1 MDVTNCPPPKMEVS
15 KQGVWRCDF
24 CHVAT
29 FKDFDEACKHEVSC
43 QKQQQQQQ
51 KKEVVKSPI
60 VSSSSNKPSEKSPSS
75 KISKVSKSKKGTAKS
90 QRSFFEPRNKK
101 QKTSSHVAKTE
112 IEMID
117 ISLDN
122 DSKDSGKEEIE
133 RTKAAKTVASSSSSN
148 KELAGIFKKPWQ
160 QKQLMAEQRK
170 AEFSAKMRMKRKKES
185 EQHQK
190 RQARSDMPMKR
201 NKPAPTNT
209 QSLLPLAP
217 RYPVPNHVLP
227 ASQKLQTQGE
237 EIEDIIVPNSW
248 KSNGT
253 TTYNQSKH
261 SSESICT
268 KLLSSPSVLDSTV
281 EEDCNKGNFIQ
292 RIIADIMLPPS
303 LGNNKDSRLLVDK
316 YAMDS
321 LLVGKHTQGVAKKLE
336 TWINEWRKDRDAA
349 TERMEE
355 RQRRFKKGYKT
366 KYKNDIDDEDR
377 LESLYLITG
386 PPASGKSSLVHYV
399 AKQCD
404 CTVLEINTTQTRGAT
419 YLKNAIQEATQSCSS
434 LDLIKKHRQKQ
445 ERGALTDFTQAPAEE
460 EDSDYEEEDEPSSS
474 LTVILIDEVDFIY
487 EADGDSGFWSALGS
501 VAKTAKCPIFLTAN
515 GFPPSGPRKYKQ
527 HIKLQRPTPAECAVK
542 LLQVCRQ
549 EQMQFKGGLNG
560 DVVKSKMAFLAEVC
574 DCDLRRA
581 MNELQSYMYA
591 NETNQCQ
598 DYALLNHAYIQ
609 EDDSAKVRAS
619 TALPVIQSIE
629 PRVVPTKEYSKVVV
643 RGKNF
648 GFFARCGEEYE
659 VWIGNQICKSHV
671 KNDETLL
678 VLCPPYNPTCG
689 RVPPISIFSKSGQ
702 CWTTNKVE
710 RLDLIGGSHLDSV
723 QSFSVQYVFP
733 QDLWEE
739 SDDTDSNDEEN
750 EFEANLSPSKPIGE
764 SALENDKE
772 DMKVVEEK
780 GKEMWERILSESPSE
795 VESLAKDTRKLD
807 YELQVGLEA
816 LSVASHNLSDAAL
829 FEDMQQGLPYL
840 SGACQGL
847 GFELTGGN
855 EGDQGKLKRNENSR
869 P

>member
-1 MDVTNCPPPKMEVS
+1 MHMKLS
-15 KQGVWRCDF
+15 KLNYFLIYTALLFSFCFSQSGHFISGKVVDKDNTPLFGANIILKGTFMGSTSDF
-24 CHVAT
+24 KGNYRIENIDPGKYSLMISYIGYKSQELEIYISEFET
-29 FKDFDEACKHEVSC
+29 LDDDEEDS
-43 QKQQQQQQ
+43 
-51 KKEVVKSPI
+51 E
-60 VSSSSNKPSEKSPSS
+60 SSFSS
-75 KISKVSKSKKGTAKS
+75 K
-90 QRSFFEPRNKK
+90 
-101 QKTSSHVAKTE
+101 
-112 IEMID
+112 
-117 ISLDN
+117 L
-122 DSKDSGKEEIE
+122 
-133 RTKAAKTVASSSSSN
+133 
-148 KELAGIFKKPWQ
+148 GI
-160 QKQLMAEQRK
+160 
-170 AEFSAKMRMKRKKES
+170 
-185 EQHQK
+185 
-190 RQARSDMPMKR
+190 
-201 NKPAPTNT
+201 
-209 QSLLPLAP
+209 
-217 RYPVPNHVLP
+217 
-227 ASQKLQTQGE
+227 
-237 EIEDIIVPNSW
+237 
-248 KSNGT
+248 
-253 TTYNQSKH
+253 
-261 SSESICT
+261 
-268 KLLSSPSVLDSTV
+268 
-281 EEDCNKGNFIQ
+281 EED
-292 RIIADIMLPPS
+292 
-303 LGNNKDSRLLVDK
+303 
-316 YAMDS
+316 
-321 LLVGKHTQGVAKKLE
+321 
-336 TWINEWRKDRDAA
+336 
-349 TERMEE
+349 EE
-355 RQRRFKKGYKT
+355 
-366 KYKNDIDDEDR
+366 
-377 LESLYLITG
+377 ES
-386 PPASGKSSLVHYV
+386 
-399 AKQCD
+399 
-404 CTVLEINTTQTRGAT
+404 
-419 YLKNAIQEATQSCSS
+419 
-434 LDLIKKHRQKQ
+434 
-445 ERGALTDFTQAPAEE
+445 EE

-542 LLQVCRQ
+542 LLQLCRQ

-750 EFEANLSPSKPIGE
+750 ELEANLSPSKPIGE